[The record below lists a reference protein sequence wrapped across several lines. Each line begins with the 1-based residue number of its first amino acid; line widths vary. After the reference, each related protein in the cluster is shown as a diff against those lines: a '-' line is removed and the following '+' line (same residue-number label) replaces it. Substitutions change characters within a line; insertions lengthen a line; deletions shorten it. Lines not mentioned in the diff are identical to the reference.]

1 MKSAL
6 RGGFLQN
13 HDIGPNVL
21 WHDFTAALG
30 LLTRLP
36 IPVDTDRAMARGSG
50 SAWAYPLVGL
60 VVALIELLIA
70 SAALWIGLDASIV
83 AGLCLLVSIVITGA
97 MHEDGLADSADG
109 LWGGWTVERRLEIMK
124 DSRIGTY
131 GVLALGLSL
140 ILRYAAILGL
150 IHAGVHWSGILIA
163 AIGSRA
169 VMLALMG
176 SLENAR
182 KDGLSRSVGR
192 PASATMMSGVM
203 LGTVC
208 IAIIGGWH
216 VLTFVL
222 IAAIAGL
229 TCAAI
234 AQRKIGGQT
243 GDILGASQ
251 QVSEIALLATALVV
265 LT

>member
-13 HDIGPNVL
+13 HDIKPNVI
-21 WHDFTAALG
+21 WHDYAAALG
-30 LLTRLP
+30 LLTRLR
-36 IPVDTDRAMARGSG
+36 IPVDRDRAMARGSG

-60 VVALIELLIA
+60 VVALIVLLTA
-70 SAALWIGLDASIV
+70 SAALWIGLDASIA

-140 ILRYAAILGL
+140 LLRYAATLGL
-150 IHAGVHWSGILIA
+150 IHAGVLWQGILIA

-169 VMLALMG
+169 VMLTLMG

-192 PASATMMSGVM
+192 PATATMISGVA
-203 LGTVC
+203 LGTAC
-208 IAIIGGWH
+208 IGIIGGWY
-216 VLTFVL
+216 VLNFALV
-222 IAAIAGL
+222 AAIASL

-234 AQRKIGGQT
+234 AKRKIGGQT

-251 QVSEIALLATALVV
+251 QVSEIALLATALAV
-265 LT
+265 LA